1 MPNLTSILPPGSG
14 ATLANS
20 SLTIGSTNIALGA
33 TSTTLAGLT
42 SIGTSSLTTGSI
54 SITGST
60 TLPAALITTSNAMA
74 ALVIDTTKALNTK
87 SISADS
93 TFTFS
98 ATPAADQWFS
108 LLVTNTDTV
117 NARTLTIPSS
127 YSFVNNANIT
137 SLAIPANG
145 RLHLTWYYTGSSYIV
160 YGDPSAAGFV
170 TIGSTTIPFGGTATG
185 LAGLASF
192 NVSATT
198 GSTSTTTGAITVGG
212 GIGAGGNIY
221 SGGSFVSTAGGV
233 YSNNAT
239 SGIGY
244 GTGAGGTVTQAT
256 SKTTGVTL
264 NKVCG
269 TITTAADSLAAT
281 TAATFTVTNSAVA
294 INDVIV
300 VNLRSGY
307 TNLSDYEVYVG
318 GNAAGSFAISIY
330 NNTAAALAQALVLNF
345 VVLKSVVA

>member
-127 YSFVNNANIT
+127 YSFVNNTNIT
-137 SLAIPANG
+137 SIAIPANG

-160 YGDPSAAGFV
+160 YGDPSAAGSV
-170 TIGSTTIPFGGTATG
+170 TIGTTTIPFGGSVTG
-185 LAGLASF
+185 LAGLTSFSTATGFGASI
-192 NVSATT
+192 S
-198 GSTSTTTGAITVGG
+198 
-212 GIGAGGNIY
+212 GNI
-221 SGGSFVSTAGGV
+221 SCGGSVLSSAQ
-233 YSNNAT
+233 T

-244 GTGAGGTVTQAT
+244 TTGAGGTVTQAT
-256 SKTTGVTL
+256 SKVTGVTL
-264 NKVCG
+264 NRVCG

-318 GNAAGSFAISIY
+318 GNAAGSFQISIY

>member
-20 SLTIGSTNIALGA
+20 SLTIGSTNIALGT

-87 SISADS
+87 SISVDS
-93 TFTFS
+93 VFTFS

-108 LLVTNTDTV
+108 LLVTNTDAI

-127 YSFVNNANIT
+127 YSFINNANIT
-137 SLAIPANG
+137 SVAIPANG
-145 RLHLTWYYTGSSYIV
+145 RLHLTWYYTGTSYIV
-160 YGDPSAAGFV
+160 YGDPSAAGSI
-170 TIGSTTIPFGGTATG
+170 TIGTTTIPFGGT
-185 LAGLASF
+185 
-192 NVSATT
+192 SATLSGLTSFQVNGNAGNAIST
-198 GSTSTTTGAITVGG
+198 GNGGGASISGSVTSGGLIASTSQ
-212 GIGAGGNIY
+212 
-221 SGGSFVSTAGGV
+221 
-233 YSNNAT
+233 T

-244 GTGAGGTVTQAT
+244 TTGAGGTVTQAT
-256 SKTTGVTL
+256 SKATGVTL
-264 NKVCG
+264 NRVCG

-281 TAATFTVTNSAVA
+281 TGVTFTVTNSAVA
-294 INDVIV
+294 INDVV
-300 VNLRSGY
+300 LVNLRSGY
-307 TNLSDYEVYVG
+307 TNHTDYEVTVG
-318 GNAAGSFAISIY
+318 GNAAGSFVITIY
-330 NNTAAALAQALVLNF
+330 NRTAGALAQALVLNF
-345 VVLKSVVA
+345 AVIKSVVA

>member
-1 MPNLTSILPPGSG
+1 MPNLSSILPPGSG

-20 SLTIGSTNIALGA
+20 SLTIGSTNISLGA

-60 TLPAALITTSNAMA
+60 TLPAALVTTSNAMA

-93 TFTFS
+93 VFTFS
-98 ATPAADQWFS
+98 ATPATDQWFS
-108 LLVTNTDTV
+108 LLVTNTDTI

-127 YSFVNNANIT
+127 YSYVNNSNVT
-137 SLAIPANG
+137 SIAIPANG

-160 YGDPSAAGFV
+160 YGDPSTAGSI
-170 TIGSTTIPFGGTATG
+170 TIGSTTIPIGTTASG
-185 LAGLASF
+185 LAGLSTF
-192 NVSATT
+192 NVNGSN
-198 GSTSTTTGAITVGG
+198 GSTSTSTGAITILGG
-212 GIGAGGNIY
+212 MGIGGNIY
-221 SGGSFVSTAGGV
+221 SGGTIVSV
-233 YSNNAT
+233 NAT

-244 GTGAGGTVTQAT
+244 ATGAGGTVTQAT
-256 SKTTGVTL
+256 SKVTGVTL

-307 TNLSDYEVYVG
+307 TNHSDYEVTVG
-318 GNAAGSFAISIY
+318 GNAAGSFVITIY
-330 NNTAAALAQALVLNF
+330 NRTAGALAQALVLNF

>member
-127 YSFVNNANIT
+127 YSFVNNTNIT
-137 SLAIPANG
+137 SIAIPANG

-160 YGDPSAAGFV
+160 YGDPSAAGSV
-170 TIGSTTIPFGGTATG
+170 TIGTTTIPFGGSVTG
-185 LAGLASF
+185 LAGLTSFSTATGFGASI
-192 NVSATT
+192 S
-198 GSTSTTTGAITVGG
+198 
-212 GIGAGGNIY
+212 GNI
-221 SGGSFVSTAGGV
+221 SCGGSVLSSGQ
-233 YSNNAT
+233 T

-244 GTGAGGTVTQAT
+244 TTGAGGTVTQAT
-256 SKTTGVTL
+256 SKVTGVTL
-264 NKVCG
+264 NRVCG

-307 TNLSDYEVYVG
+307 TNLADYEVYVG
-318 GNAAGSFAISIY
+318 GNAAGSFQISIY

>member
-137 SLAIPANG
+137 SIAIPASG

-160 YGDPSAAGFV
+160 YGDPSAAGSV
-170 TIGSTTIPFGGTATG
+170 TIGTTTIPFGGSVTG
-185 LAGLASF
+185 LAGLTSFSTATGFGASI
-192 NVSATT
+192 S
-198 GSTSTTTGAITVGG
+198 
-212 GIGAGGNIY
+212 GNI
-221 SGGSFVSTAGGV
+221 SCGGSVLSSGQ
-233 YSNNAT
+233 T

-244 GTGAGGTVTQAT
+244 TTGAGGTVTQAT
-256 SKTTGVTL
+256 SKVTGVTL
-264 NKVCG
+264 NRVCG

-307 TNLSDYEVYVG
+307 TNLADYEVYVG
-318 GNAAGSFAISIY
+318 GNAAGSFQISIY

>member
-1 MPNLTSILPPGSG
+1 MPNLSAIVPPGSA
-14 ATLANS
+14 ATLVNS

-33 TSTTLAGLT
+33 TSTTLSGLT

-93 TFTFS
+93 VFTFS
-98 ATPAADQWFS
+98 ATPSADQWFS
-108 LLVTNTDTV
+108 LLVTNTDTI

-127 YSFVNNANIT
+127 YSFVSNANIT
-137 SLAIPANG
+137 SMAIPAAG
-145 RLHLTWYYTGSSYIV
+145 RLHLTWYYTGSAYIV
-160 YGDPSAAGFV
+160 YGDPSAAGSV

-185 LAGLASF
+185 LAGLASLSISG
-192 NVSATT
+192 NVN
-198 GSTSTTTGAITVGG
+198 STSTTTGSVVTGG
-212 GIGAGGNIY
+212 GIGTGGNLY
-221 SGGSFVSTAGGV
+221 CGGSVVASFGV
-233 YSNNAT
+233 YSANAT

-244 GTGAGGTVTQAT
+244 STGAGGTVTQAT

-307 TNLSDYEVYVG
+307 TNHADYEVTVG
-318 GNAAGSFAISIY
+318 GNAAGSFVVTIY
-330 NNTAAALAQALVLNF
+330 NRTAAALAQALVLNF

>member
-87 SISADS
+87 SISVDS
-93 TFTFS
+93 VFTFS

-108 LLVTNTDTV
+108 LLVTNTDAI

-127 YSFVNNANIT
+127 YSFINNANIT
-137 SLAIPANG
+137 SVGIPANG
-145 RLHLTWYYTGSSYIV
+145 RLHLTWYYTGTSYIV
-160 YGDPSAAGFV
+160 YGDPSAAGSI
-170 TIGSTTIPFGGTATG
+170 TIGTTTIPFGGT
-185 LAGLASF
+185 
-192 NVSATT
+192 SATLSGLT
-198 GSTSTTTGAITVGG
+198 SFQVNGNAGNAISTANGGGASISGSVTSGGLIASTSQ
-212 GIGAGGNIY
+212 
-221 SGGSFVSTAGGV
+221 
-233 YSNNAT
+233 T

-244 GTGAGGTVTQAT
+244 TTGAGGTVTQAT
-256 SKTTGVTL
+256 SKATGVTL
-264 NKVCG
+264 NRVCG

-281 TAATFTVTNSAVA
+281 TGVTFTVTNSAVA
-294 INDVIV
+294 INDVV
-300 VNLRSGY
+300 LVNLRSGY
-307 TNLSDYEVYVG
+307 TNHTDYEVTVG
-318 GNAAGSFAISIY
+318 GNAAGSFVITIY
-330 NNTAAALAQALVLNF
+330 NRTAGALAQALVLNF
-345 VVLKSVVA
+345 AVIKSVVA

>member
-1 MPNLTSILPPGSG
+1 
-14 ATLANS
+14 
-20 SLTIGSTNIALGA
+20 
-33 TSTTLAGLT
+33 
-42 SIGTSSLTTGSI
+42 
-54 SITGST
+54 
-60 TLPAALITTSNAMA
+60 MA

-93 TFTFS
+93 VFTFS

-127 YSFVNNANIT
+127 YSFVNNANTT
-137 SLAIPANG
+137 SIAIPANG
-145 RLHLTWYYTGSSYIV
+145 RIHLTWYYTGSSYIV

-170 TIGSTTIPFGGTATG
+170 TIGSTTIPFGGTSTG

-192 NVSATT
+192 SLSGNTNSTSIST
-198 GSTSTTTGAITVGG
+198 GSIVTAG
-212 GIGAGGNIY
+212 GIGAAGNIY

-233 YSNNAT
+233 YSSNAT
-239 SGIGY
+239 AGIGY

-256 SKTTGVTL
+256 SKITAVTI

-281 TAATFTVTNSAVA
+281 TSASFTVTNSAVA

-307 TNLSDYEVYVG
+307 TNHSDYEVTVG
-318 GNAAGSFAISIY
+318 GNAASAFVVTIY
-330 NNTAAALAQALVLNF
+330 NRTAAPLAQALVLNF

>member
-137 SLAIPANG
+137 SIAIPANG

-160 YGDPSAAGFV
+160 YGDPSAAGSV
-170 TIGSTTIPFGGTATG
+170 TIGTTTIPFGGSVTG
-185 LAGLASF
+185 LAGLTSFSTATGFGASI
-192 NVSATT
+192 S
-198 GSTSTTTGAITVGG
+198 
-212 GIGAGGNIY
+212 GNI
-221 SGGSFVSTAGGV
+221 SCGGSVLSSGQ
-233 YSNNAT
+233 T

-244 GTGAGGTVTQAT
+244 TTGAGGTVTQAT
-256 SKTTGVTL
+256 SKVTGVTL
-264 NKVCG
+264 NRVCG

-318 GNAAGSFAISIY
+318 GNAAGSFQISIY